1 MKKCLVTGGA
11 GFIGSH
17 LCKTLLEDG
26 HEVVCFDNFSTGSK
40 ENVNFNN
47 KKFTLEFGNVNTSD
61 LDEVFKKHKFNWVFH
76 HAAVVGVKRTDENP
90 IEVLN
95 DINGIQ
101 NILELCRKNNVD
113 KALFASSSE
122 VYGEPLEIPEV
133 EDGVLNPHIP
143 YAVVKLLGEKYFEEY
158 YKTYGLKTCSLRFFN
173 VYGSR
178 QDSSDYGFVTGM
190 FIQKVLNNEEP
201 IIFGDG
207 TQTRDFVYIKDNI
220 RATIKAMET
229 DKTNGQ
235 AINIGN
241 GKSITILDLANTIIR
256 LTGKDNLKS
265 TFKPSRLDIKHRCP
279 EVTKM
284 KELIGYTPK
293 YSLDEGLKD
302 TIEYYKTK
310 QE

>member
-1 MKKCLVTGGA
+1 M
-11 GFIGSH
+11 
-17 LCKTLLEDG
+17 
-26 HEVVCFDNFSTGSK
+26 
-40 ENVNFNN
+40 
-47 KKFTLEFGNVNTSD
+47 
-61 LDEVFKKHKFNWVFH
+61 
-76 HAAVVGVKRTDENP
+76 
-90 IEVLN
+90 
-95 DINGIQ
+95 
-101 NILELCRKNNVD
+101 
-113 KALFASSSE
+113 
-122 VYGEPLEIPEV
+122 
-133 EDGVLNPHIP
+133 
-143 YAVVKLLGEKYFEEY
+143 LGEKYFEEY